1 MAVLKVAAE
10 AVQADI
16 EVPYPASRLVEVR
29 ARNLLLRL
37 VLETRPLSPL
47 VAEDRVVHRGVHR
60 RFLQSHLQA
69 AVVVVTTLKAKDL
82 PVDQVEA
89 VEVAVATRRE
99 VLEQRGKD
107 TQESL
112 ASMTVDF
119 PRAAVEV
126 PDRRVTTSTVE
137 MESQAQSPV
146 RQLLAPAAV
155 VAAEDT
161 EAVEDQVLAVP
172 VEVATD
178 LTTATPQRT
187 AQQTLA
193 VAQVATVRMETTRHE
208 ELAALAS

>member
-16 EVPYPASRLVEVR
+16 EVPYPASRLVEAR

-47 VAEDRVVHRGVHR
+47 VAEDRVVHRAVHQ

-69 AVVVVTTLKAKDL
+69 AAVAVTTLKAKDL
-82 PVDQVEA
+82 LVDRAEA
-89 VEVAVATRRE
+89 VEVAVATLRE
-99 VLEQRGKD
+99 ALEQRGKD

-119 PRAAVEV
+119 PRVAVAA
-126 PDRRVTTSTVE
+126 PDRQATTSTAE
-137 MESQAQSPV
+137 MESQAQSPA
-146 RQLLAPAAV
+146 RQSLEPAAE

-161 EAVEDQVLAVP
+161 EAVEDQALAVAA
-172 VEVATD
+172 EVATD

-193 VAQVATVRMETTRHE
+193 VAQVATVRMEITRHE